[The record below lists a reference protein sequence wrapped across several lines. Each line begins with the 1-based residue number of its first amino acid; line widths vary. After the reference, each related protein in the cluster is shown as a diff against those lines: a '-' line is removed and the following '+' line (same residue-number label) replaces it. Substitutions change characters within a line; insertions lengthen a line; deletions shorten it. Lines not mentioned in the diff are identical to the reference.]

1 MAERASRLGLASGA
15 WRVRA
20 ADASF
25 YRRDLA
31 EARELYQTALQGER
45 DYGALREIYLR
56 LADLAFLD
64 GDLGEERR
72 LREHY
77 YGALGE

>member
-1 MAERASRLGLASGA
+1 
-15 WRVRA
+15 VRA

-25 YRRDLA
+25 YRRDVA
-31 EARELYQTALQGER
+31 EARELYRTALEGER

>member
-1 MAERASRLGLASGA
+1 
-15 WRVRA
+15 VRA

-25 YRRDLA
+25 YRRDVA
-31 EARELYQTALQGER
+31 EARELYRSALEGEK
-45 DYGALREIYLR
+45 DFGALREIYLR

-64 GDLGEERR
+64 GDPVEERR

-77 YGALGE
+77 YGALRD